1 MTFRKLFN
9 MKKEKILKSKR
20 KRDKRDI
27 PSTDLK
33 EEISKAT

>member
-9 MKKEKILKSKR
+9 MKKEKIFKSKK

-27 PSTDLK
+27 PSTDLN
-33 EEISKAT
+33 EEILKAT